1 MTVSHRHTLRALARL
16 LSYPDETLLAQ
27 APALAD
33 LLCDGTGL
41 SAPAQAGLAAL
52 VRELLTAD
60 PLELQ
65 ASYVETFDRGRR
77 TSLHLFEH
85 VHGDS
90 RDRGPAMIDLGQMYA
105 KAGLLL
111 AEGELPDYL
120 PAVLEFASTQDAA
133 TARGFLGE
141 MAHILHAVHDAL
153 AERGSPYA
161 GVLAAVLD
169 VAGEHAHA
177 VARKAAPEADEPL
190 DASWAEPEAFNGCS
204 SAGQAA
210 PKPAQPVHVVRR
222 PSATQ
227 RSGAAA

>member
-1 MTVSHRHTLRALARL
+1 MNIPHRHTLRALARL
-16 LSYPDETLLAQ
+16 LSYPDDALLAQ
-27 APALAD
+27 APAIAD
-33 LLCDGTGL
+33 LLADGTGL
-41 SAPAQAGLAAL
+41 SAPAQAGLVTL
-52 VRELLTAD
+52 VRELLTVD
-60 PLELQ
+60 PLALQ
-65 ASYVETFDRGRR
+65 AAYVETFDRGRR

-105 KAGLLL
+105 KSGLLL
-111 AEGELPDYL
+111 ADGELPDYL

-133 TARGFLGE
+133 TARSFLGE

-153 AERGSPYA
+153 AERGSAYA

-177 VARKAAPEADEPL
+177 VARRSAPEADEPL

-210 PKPAQPVHVVRR
+210 PNQAQPVHVVRR
-222 PSATQ
+222 SPASQ